1 MTPGREIVTGG
12 VRHLIEL
19 GGGGKMIPFLALAL
33 LAGSAIVAV
42 LLMLAARRFSPQGQF
57 HDSVPGAA
65 VFGVLGVAFAVIL
78 AFVMFLGFES
88 YVRANEGASR
98 EAVAVSQL
106 ARVSRLFPV
115 AQGEELRGGLG
126 CYARAVISD
135 EWPLMSQGRESD
147 VVLGWL
153 AQIETTIDEM
163 PIDDGVSQI
172 ALGHW
177 LDEHA
182 VRREGRRARLAES
195 APTIPAA
202 VWSMLVLGAV
212 LTVAY
217 VIVFADRR
225 ERWWTQA
232 VMVGSITALIV
243 SGMLVINFL
252 DHPYEVDGAY
262 IAPHE
267 METSARLIVDEVAG
281 AGAQLPCDAEGR
293 PA

>member
-1 MTPGREIVTGG
+1 
-12 VRHLIEL
+12 
-19 GGGGKMIPFLALAL
+19 MIPFLALAL

-42 LLMLAARRFSPQGQF
+42 LLMLAARRFSPQGLF
-57 HDSVPGAA
+57 HDAVPAAA

-78 AFVMFLGFES
+78 AFVLFLGFES
-88 YVRANEGASR
+88 YVRASEGASR
-98 EAVAVSQL
+98 EAVAVTQL

-115 AQGEELRGGLG
+115 AEGEELRDGLG

-135 EWPLMSQGRESD
+135 EWPLMRQGRESE
-147 VVLGWL
+147 VVLDWL

-163 PIDDGVSQI
+163 PIDDSVSEV

-177 LDEHA
+177 LEEMA
-182 VRREGRRARLAES
+182 VRREGRRTRLAES
-195 APTIPAA
+195 ASTIPGA
-202 VWSMLVLGAV
+202 VWSMLILGAV

-217 VIVFADRR
+217 AVVFADQR

-243 SGMLVINFL
+243 SGLLVISFL
-252 DHPYEVDGAY
+252 DSPYREDGAY
-262 IAPHE
+262 IAPTE
-267 METSARLIVDEVAG
+267 METSARLIQDEVAG

>member
-1 MTPGREIVTGG
+1 
-12 VRHLIEL
+12 
-19 GGGGKMIPFLALAL
+19 MIPFWALAL
-33 LAGSAIVAV
+33 LAGAAIVAV
-42 LLMLAARRFSPQGQF
+42 LLMLAVRRSSPQGLF
-57 HDSVPGAA
+57 HDAVPGAA

-88 YVRANEGASR
+88 YVRAHEGASR

-106 ARVSRLFPV
+106 ARVARLFPV
-115 AQGEELRGGLG
+115 PQGEELRGDLG

-135 EWPLMSQGRESD
+135 EWPRMRQGLESD
-147 VVLGWL
+147 LVVGWI
-153 AQIETTIDEM
+153 AQIETTIDDM

-177 LDEHA
+177 LEEMA

-202 VWSMLVLGAV
+202 VWSMLILGAV
-212 LTVAY
+212 LTVGY

-225 ERWWTQA
+225 ERWWTQT
-232 VMVGSITALIV
+232 VMVGSIAALIV
-243 SGMLVINFL
+243 SGLLVINFL
-252 DHPYEVDGAY
+252 DRPYEEDGAY
-262 IAPHE
+262 IAPTE
-267 METSARLIVDEVAG
+267 METSARLIQDEVAAG
-281 AGAQLPCDAEGR
+281 GAQLPCDSEGR

>member
-1 MTPGREIVTGG
+1 
-12 VRHLIEL
+12 
-19 GGGGKMIPFLALAL
+19 MIPFWALGL

-42 LLMLAARRFSPQGQF
+42 LLMLVARQYSPQGLF
-57 HDSVPGAA
+57 HDAVPAAA
-65 VFGVLGVAFAVIL
+65 VFGVLGVAFAVML
-78 AFVMFLGFES
+78 AFVMFLGFDN

-98 EAVAVSQL
+98 EAVAVTQL
-106 ARVSRLFPV
+106 ARVSRLLPA
-115 AQGEELRGGLG
+115 AQGEDLRGALG
-126 CYARAVISD
+126 CYARAVVWD
-135 EWPLMSQGRESD
+135 EWPLMAQGRESD
-147 VVLGWL
+147 VVRGWL

-177 LDEHA
+177 LDEMA

-202 VWSMLVLGAV
+202 VWLMLVFGAI
-212 LTVAY
+212 LTIAY
-217 VIVFADRR
+217 VVVFADRR

-243 SGMLVINFL
+243 SGLLVINFL
-252 DHPYEVDGAY
+252 DRPYQEDGAY
-262 IAPHE
+262 IAPTE
-267 METSARLIVDEVAG
+267 MRVSAGQIREEVANDG
-281 AGAQLPCDAEGR
+281 TQLPCDAEGN

>member
-1 MTPGREIVTGG
+1 
-12 VRHLIEL
+12 
-19 GGGGKMIPFLALAL
+19 MIPFLALGL

-42 LLMLAARRFSPQGQF
+42 LLMLAARRVQPSRATSTMPFLA
-57 HDSVPGAA
+57 AA

-88 YVRANEGASR
+88 YVRADEGASR

-115 AQGEELRGGLG
+115 AQGEELRGDLG

-135 EWPLMSQGRESD
+135 EWPLMSEGRESD

-177 LDEHA
+177 LDEQA

-252 DHPYEVDGAY
+252 DHPYEEDGAY
-262 IAPHE
+262 IAPNE
-267 METSARLIVDEVAG
+267 MELSLRLIEDEVAD

>member
-1 MTPGREIVTGG
+1 
-12 VRHLIEL
+12 
-19 GGGGKMIPFLALAL
+19 MIPFWALAL

-42 LLMLAARRFSPQGQF
+42 VLMLAARRFSTPGLL
-57 HDSVPGAA
+57 HDSVPAAA

-78 AFVMFLGFES
+78 AFVMFLAFES
-88 YVRANEGASR
+88 YVRAHEGASR

-115 AQGEELRGGLG
+115 ESGEALRADLG

-135 EWPLMSQGRESD
+135 EWPLMRQGRESD

-153 AQIETTIDEM
+153 SQIEAKIDEM
-163 PIDDGVSQI
+163 PIDDSASQI

-177 LDEHA
+177 LDEMA
-182 VRREGRRARLAES
+182 FRREGRRARLAE
-195 APTIPAA
+195 ATPTIPPS
-202 VWSMLVLGAV
+202 VWMMLIFGAV
-212 LTVAY
+212 LTVGY
-217 VIVFADRR
+217 VVVFADRR

-232 VMVGSITALIV
+232 VMIGSITALIV
-243 SGMLVINFL
+243 SGMLVVSFL
-252 DHPYEVDGAY
+252 DRPYEEDGAY
-262 IAPHE
+262 IAPSE
-267 METSARLIVDEVAG
+267 METSVRLIEDEVAG

>member
-1 MTPGREIVTGG
+1 
-12 VRHLIEL
+12 
-19 GGGGKMIPFLALAL
+19 MIPFLALAL

-42 LLMLAARRFSPQGQF
+42 LLMLAARRFSPQGLF
-57 HDSVPGAA
+57 HDAVPAAA

-78 AFVMFLGFES
+78 AFVLFLGFES
-88 YVRANEGASR
+88 YVRASEGASR
-98 EAVAVSQL
+98 EAVAVTQL

-115 AQGEELRGGLG
+115 EEGDELRNGLG

-135 EWPLMSQGRESD
+135 EWPLMRQGGESD
-147 VVLGWL
+147 VVLDWL

-163 PIDDGVSQI
+163 PIGDSVSEV

-177 LDEHA
+177 LEEMA
-182 VRREGRRARLAES
+182 VRREGRRTRLAES
-195 APTIPAA
+195 ASTIPGA
-202 VWSMLVLGAV
+202 VWSMLILGAV

-217 VIVFADRR
+217 VVVFADRR

-243 SGMLVINFL
+243 SGLLVISFL
-252 DHPYEVDGAY
+252 DSPYREDGAY
-262 IAPHE
+262 IAPTE
-267 METSARLIVDEVAG
+267 METSARMIQDEVAD
-281 AGAQLPCDAEGR
+281 ASAQLPCDAEGR

>member
-1 MTPGREIVTGG
+1 
-12 VRHLIEL
+12 
-19 GGGGKMIPFLALAL
+19 MIPFLALAL

-42 LLMLAARRFSPQGQF
+42 LLMLAARRYSPQGLF
-57 HDSVPGAA
+57 HDAVPAAA

-106 ARVSRLFPV
+106 ARVSRLFPIG
-115 AQGEELRGGLG
+115 QGEELRDDLG

-135 EWPLMSQGRESD
+135 EWPLMSEGRESEL
-147 VVLGWL
+147 VLGWL
-153 AQIETTIDEM
+153 EQIEATIDEM
-163 PIDDGVSQI
+163 PIDDGESQI

-177 LDEHA
+177 LDEQA

-212 LTVAY
+212 LTIAY

-232 VMVGSITALIV
+232 AMVASITGLIV

-252 DHPYEVDGAY
+252 DRPYDEDGAY
-262 IAPHE
+262 IAPTE
-267 METSARLIVDEVAG
+267 METSVRLIQDDVAG
-281 AGAQLPCDAEGR
+281 AGGQLPCDADGR
-293 PA
+293 PS